1 MKESKGEAGSDLH
14 DAHIHSNDGGFIMKG
29 RWVGVGLA
37 TGLLSLVAMNYMFM
51 GGSVTESPMAT
62 GIGNV
67 DTVMVAY
74 ERWKEGYQKNIG
86 EEKFV
91 MGLGFNKGLSSEFTK
106 AYGEISVDLTN
117 GEVSIYAHGLPENGE
132 YEVWLIDNQDGSKMG
147 VAPDQGDHMIRL
159 GRLAH
164 ENNSLAL
171 KTVLDRY
178 ELRGFELDLV
188 AVTKAGNKP
197 EDGSLLLGMPSLF
210 QKLYYNE
217 LRQPKFLMASIET
230 SADETE
236 EQASSWTAPFQALV
250 PTPAYAANGNSG
262 GQGNKNGLKS
272 LVSKGEDLFF
282 NETFDGN
289 GRTCGTC
296 HSALNNFTIDEK
308 FIASLP
314 PTDKLFVAEHG
325 VGLDDLEK
333 PDLMRKFALILEN
346 LDGFEKPGLMRA
358 TPHTFALNT
367 SLTPG
372 PDVEDAG
379 RTDAIGWSG
388 DGAPLPGG
396 LRNFATGAVVQH
408 FTRCLPRPD
417 PLDPGDCFRLP
428 TDEELDALEAFQ
440 RSLGRQADPNLETL
454 TLKGFAPALGQQIF
468 LCDGEVIGGTSCS
481 DVDVLADE
489 SLEVAAGK
497 CLLCHAN
504 AGATMAVHLFVP
516 ADLKGKNANL
526 DTGVA
531 REITIAKLYDPAIPC
546 DGGFGIEGVGNCEG
560 GELGEGSGAF
570 NVPPLVEAADTLG
583 LFHNNLAQTLRNG
596 MAFYNGGAFNNSSGA
611 SVVGINGFG
620 PGGGAIGLSSPD
632 IDAVSQFL
640 EVLNSLENIRNALGI
655 EKRALDAAKEYQEK
669 SLKTLIEVA
678 HADTEDAYQVLDFVP
693 EHISAKEALKEAA
706 SYLEMA
712 AGIDE
717 KDLQKELIAKAME
730 KQRFAR
736 DSMCVYGS
744 DKVLC
749 KEQGKV

>member
-1 MKESKGEAGSDLH
+1 MKA
-14 DAHIHSNDGGFIMKG
+14 
-29 RWVGVGLA
+29 RWLGVGLA
-37 TGLLSLVAMNYMFM
+37 TGLLSLAAMNYMFM
-51 GGSVTESPMAT
+51 GGNLAESPMAT

-117 GEVSIYAHGLPENGE
+117 GEVSIYAHGLPEKGE

-159 GRLAH
+159 GSLAH

-236 EQASSWTAPFQALV
+236 EQASSWTVPFQALV
-250 PTPAYAANGNSG
+250 PTPAYAGNGNSG
-262 GQGNKNGLKS
+262 GQGNKNGLKF
-272 LVSKGEDLFF
+272 LVDKGEDLFF

-308 FIASLP
+308 DIADRP
-314 PTDKLFVAEHG
+314 NDDPLFVAEN
-325 VGLDDLEK
+325 VAALADLEK
-333 PDLMRKFALILEN
+333 PDLMRKFGLILEN
-346 LDGFEKPGLMRA
+346 LDGFDNPGVMRA

-367 SLTPG
+367 SMEPG
-372 PDVEDAG
+372 PDMVAAG
-379 RTDAIGWSG
+379 FGGGLGWSG
-388 DGAPLPGG
+388 DGSFKGPATDGSG
-396 LRNFATGAVVQH
+396 RTFFGNLRSFAVGATIQH
-408 FTRCLPRPD
+408 FTTCLPRAFD
-417 PLDPGDCFRLP
+417 GSCFRIP
-428 TDEELDALEAFQ
+428 SDDELDAMEAFQ
-440 RSLGRQADPNLETL
+440 RSLGRQNDPNFDTL
-454 TLKGFAPALGQQIF
+454 ALKGFVPALGQQIYT
-468 LCDGEVIGGTSCS
+468 CDGNVGAPGGCDGVTVL
-481 DVDVLADE
+481 DQVVDVP
-489 SLEVAAGK
+489 AGK
-497 CLLCHAN
+497 CNLCHFN
-504 AGATMAVHLFVP
+504 GGATVDPSPP
-516 ADLKGKNANL
+516 AALVSLLTGAMGTNANIN
-526 DTGVA
+526 TGV
-531 REITIAKLYDPAIPC
+531 EVDTPNQKVFDDTVPC
-546 DGGFGIEGVGNCEG
+546 DGGFGG
-560 GELGEGSGAF
+560 GFSFPCGPQGGFGTAAF
-570 NVPPLVEAADTLG
+570 NTPPVIEAPDTG
-583 LFHNNLAQTLRNG
+583 PYFHNNLAQTLRG
-596 MAFYNGGAFNNSSGA
+596 AIAFYNGGAFNIAAGA
-611 SVVGINGFG
+611 TTPAGNGVLDPTDFGINGFG
-620 PGGGAIGLSSPD
+620 PDGGIGLNTAEV
-632 IDAVSQFL
+632 DALAQFL
-640 EVLNSLENIRNALGI
+640 EVVNALENIRNALGI
-655 EKRALDAAKEYQEK
+655 EKRALDAAKEYQGH
-669 SLKTLIEVA
+669 SLKNLIEVA
-678 HADTEDAYQVLDFVP
+678 HADTEDAYQVLDKVP
-693 EHISAKEALKEAA
+693 EHIPAKEALKKAA
-706 SYLEMA
+706 SYLKMA
-712 AGIDE
+712 AEIDE